1 MANNHHDGG
10 VMWANGAQLRAAR
23 VLLQVRQRA
32 LAEQLAVSVNSLQR
46 AEADHPGSRRT
57 QRQVQQWLTHEGIV
71 FGVDGSI
78 RHVAAAAPQ
87 AHSTPAAE
95 PVTAD
100 VVERRGSLVRI
111 NGVWWPA
118 SRETAAP

>member
-1 MANNHHDGG
+1 
-10 VMWANGAQLRAAR
+10 

-57 QRQVQQWLTHEGIV
+57 QRQLQQWLMQTGIE
-71 FGVDGSI
+71 FGADGSI
-78 RHVAAAAPQ
+78 RQAPAAPLQ
-87 AHSTPAAE
+87 APPAPLAE
-95 PVTAD
+95 PATAD
-100 VVERRGSLVRI
+100 VIERRGGLVRT

-118 SRETAAP
+118 SRPA